1 MILLLLFQ
9 LRILSGNPSY
19 PSKTKSSPGRCREDA
34 SLRMIRFT
42 QEGAHQMVIV
52 RRVVHQKT
60 LHHILFQC
68 GICHPGTIQPK
79 KQARTMDLLYGSK
92 LSALDHT
99 KQIHNC

>member
-52 RRVVHQKT
+52 RRVVDQKT

-68 GICHPGTIQPK
+68 GIAKFFRVECG
-79 KQARTMDLLYGSK
+79 RCSV
-92 LSALDHT
+92 
-99 KQIHNC
+99 